1 MNLSE
6 LSKMTE
12 DQARE
17 TLERI
22 RWAKGVVCPH
32 CGRVDG
38 HTKLNGKK
46 HRPGVWKCNN
56 GCSKQFSVTVGT
68 VMEGSHLPIRSWLM
82 AFSIM
87 CSAKKGVSALQLQR
101 QLGLGSYR
109 TAWHLCHRVRWAMS
123 QNPLKG
129 LLEGV
134 VMVDE
139 SYVGGEPKNFSNKKR
154 REYDKRK
161 TGRGTEK
168 QPVIALVERG
178 GRVRSWPIA
187 NITAK
192 TLQDAI
198 RDNVAPASAIQTDQ
212 LLSYKGVGAH
222 FAGGHETVNHA
233 KKEYVRG
240 SVSTNEVESYFAL
253 LKRGITGSFH
263 SVSKAHLHRYCDE
276 FSFRWNE
283 RKVTDAERT
292 VKAIALS
299 QGPRLMYKEPIRK
312 VS

>member
-1 MNLSE
+1 MIEMNLIQISA
-6 LSKMTE
+6 LTE
-12 DQARE
+12 EAARE
-17 TLERI
+17 KLEGI
-22 RWAKGVVCPH
+22 RWANGIVCPH

-38 HTKLNGKK
+38 HTKLQGKK
-46 HRPGVWKCNN
+46 HRAGLWKCNN
-56 GCSKQFSVTVGT
+56 GCAKQFSVTVGT
-68 VMEGSHLPIRSWLM
+68 VMEGSHLPIRTWLM
-82 AFSIM
+82 AFAIL
-87 CSAKKGVSALQLQR
+87 CSSKKGVSALQLQR

-109 TAWHLCHRVRWAMS
+109 TAWHLCHRIRYAMS

-139 SYVGGEPKNFSNKKR
+139 TYVGGNPRNHHKR
-154 REYDKRK
+154 GSGKGK
-161 TGRGTEK
+161 TGRGTDK
-168 QPVIALVERG
+168 QPVVALVERG

-192 TLQDAI
+192 TLQGAI
-198 RDNVAPASAIQTDQ
+198 RDHVDPSAAIQTDQ
-212 LLSYKGVGAH
+212 LTSYMGVGKH
-222 FAGGHETVNHA
+222 FVGGHQSVNHS
-233 KKEYVRG
+233 KGEYVRG

-263 SVSKAHLHRYCDE
+263 SVSKTHLHRYCDE

-299 QGPRLMYKEPIRK
+299 QGPRLMYKAPIAK
-312 VS
+312 I

>member
-1 MNLSE
+1 VNLSQV
-6 LSKMTE
+6 SKLTE

-17 TLERI
+17 KLEAI
-22 RWAKGVVCPH
+22 RWANGVVCPH

-38 HTKLNGKK
+38 HTKLKGKK

-56 GCSKQFSVTVGT
+56 GCGKQFSVTVGT
-68 VMEGSHLPIRSWLM
+68 VMEGSHLPIRTWLM
-82 AFSIM
+82 AFAIL

-109 TAWHLCHRVRWAMS
+109 SAWHLCHRIRFAMS
-123 QNPLKG
+123 KNPLRG
-129 LLEGV
+129 LLEGT

-139 SYVGGEPKNFSNKKR
+139 TYVGGEPKNKHGHQR
-154 REYDKRK
+154 RKAK
-161 TGRGTEK
+161 GGRGTEK
-168 QPVIALVERG
+168 QPVVALVERG

-192 TLQDAI
+192 TLQGAI
-198 RDNVAPASAIQTDQ
+198 RDNVDPKAAIQTDQ
-212 LLSYKGVGAH
+212 LTSYKGVGQW
-222 FAGGHETVNHA
+222 FEGGHQSINHA
-233 KKEYVRG
+233 RFEYARG
-240 SVSTNEVESYFAL
+240 DVSTNEVESYFAL

-263 SVSKAHLHRYCDE
+263 SVSKEHLHRYCDE

-292 VKAIALS
+292 VKAISLS
-299 QGPRLMYKEPIRK
+299 NTGRLMYKEPLRHR
-312 VS
+312 

>member
-6 LSKMTE
+6 LSKLTE
-12 DQARE
+12 DEARE

-22 RWAKGVVCPH
+22 RWPDGVVCPH

-38 HTKLNGKK
+38 HTKLKGKK
-46 HRPGVWKCNN
+46 HRPGVWKCND
-56 GCSKQFSVTVGT
+56 GCGQQFTVTVGT
-68 VMEGSHLPIRSWLM
+68 VMEGSHLPIRIWLM

-109 TAWHLCHRVRWAMS
+109 TAWHLCHRIRWAMS
-123 QNPLKG
+123 KNPLKG
-129 LLEGV
+129 LLEGTV
-134 VMVDE
+134 TVDE
-139 SYVGGEPKNFSNKKR
+139 SYVGGNPKNFSNKKR
-154 REYDKRK
+154 AAYNSKK
-161 TGRGTEK
+161 GRGTHK
-168 QPVIALVERG
+168 TAVVALVERD

-187 NITAK
+187 NVTAK

-198 RDNVAPASAIQTDQ
+198 RDNVSPQATIFTDQ
-212 LLSYKGVGAH
+212 LTSYRGVGRW
-222 FAGGHETVNHA
+222 FDGGHHTVNHS
-233 KKEYVRG
+233 KSEYVRG
-240 SVSTNEVESYFAL
+240 DVSTNDVESYFAL

-283 RKVTDAERT
+283 RKASDADRT
-292 VKAIALS
+292 YKAITLS
-299 QGPRLMYKEPIRK
+299 NGPRLMYKEPVRRGT
-312 VS
+312 